1 MVSSRFLMKTG
12 ILRAPGDFRMRVS
25 WVMVC
30 WRIWG
35 GQISILVI
43 TTITGTFR
51 AKAMPKCSLNLSKS
65 LLFTLRGECCILAHP
80 NEAIICSDHEKAVI
94 WAATQQ
100 PKDCCA

>member
-1 MVSSRFLMKTG
+1 MVSSRFLMKMG

-35 GQISILVI
+35 GQMSILVI

-51 AKAMPKCSLNLSKS
+51 ARAMPRCSLRCVS
-65 LLFTLRGECCILAHP
+65 LMFGM
-80 NEAIICSDHEKAVI
+80 NEK
-94 WAATQQ
+94 
-100 PKDCCA
+100 